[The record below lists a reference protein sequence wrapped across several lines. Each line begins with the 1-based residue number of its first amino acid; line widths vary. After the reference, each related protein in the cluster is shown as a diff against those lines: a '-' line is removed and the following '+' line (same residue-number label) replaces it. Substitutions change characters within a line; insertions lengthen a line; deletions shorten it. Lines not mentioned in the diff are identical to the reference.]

1 MLSALERWLRGRE
14 YAGKDPYDALNAT
27 RMPTVVRSNRRLRQA
42 AIQLVKRSPIDLRS
56 VLGVPEMRIAKGLGL
71 VASGYALLQD
81 AGWDGPADVRGKALL
96 EGLVAQRL
104 VNRDRRAWGYEFD
117 VQTRWAYYPRGTPN
131 IIVTTFVANAFLD
144 WYERDGDSGHLEIAR
159 QAVEFVVDALLVS
172 DVDQPY
178 FAYVPGVSALV
189 HNANILG
196 CGLLA
201 RFGGLVGDASLVAL
215 ALQAGRTT
223 AAAQD
228 PRGFWPYG
236 QGANLAWVDGYHTA
250 YVLGGLNELWRTT
263 DDGGVQTCLKRGLD
277 AYMAGLFSSA
287 AVPKFT
293 DQRLYPV
300 DIHCASSAIELFVS
314 ARNLDDRCLDQAWRV
329 ARWTI
334 ANLRDPAGFFYFQK
348 GRLYTNRIPYVRWSQ
363 AHMFRALAALAG
375 ASEP

>member
-1 MLSALERWLRGRE
+1 
-14 YAGKDPYDALNAT
+14 
-27 RMPTVVRSNRRLRQA
+27 
-42 AIQLVKRSPIDLRS
+42 
-56 VLGVPEMRIAKGLGL
+56 MRIAKGLGL
-71 VASGYALLQD
+71 IASGYALLQD

-96 EGLVAQRL
+96 ERLVAQRR

-117 VQTRWAYYPRGTPN
+117 VQTRWAYYPRGTAN

-144 WYERDGDSGHLEIAR
+144 WYERDGDGGHLEIAR
-159 QAVEFVVDALLVS
+159 HAVEFVVDTLLVS

-263 DDGGVQTCLKRGLD
+263 DDGGVQTCLKRGP
-277 AYMAGLFSSA
+277 MPTWRGCSHQRPCRSS
-287 AVPKFT
+287 PT
-293 DQRLYPV
+293 SGC
-300 DIHCASSAIELFVS
+300 I
-314 ARNLDDRCLDQAWRV
+314 
-329 ARWTI
+329 RWIST
-334 ANLRDPAGFFYFQK
+334 
-348 GRLYTNRIPYVRWSQ
+348 
-363 AHMFRALAALAG
+363 
-375 ASEP
+375 